1 MRSAIDAQNALPIDA
16 HWEHRR
22 KLAMLCRM
30 VANQGY
36 IGAFGHVSVRV
47 PGTDIVLISPGAG
60 TEKTTLRADQ
70 LFAYDIHGKL
80 LHHPGGEML
89 LFEPQERPIHI
100 RIHRDR
106 PEIQCVA
113 HLHSP
118 HSTLLG
124 IVNRAIVPVYNQAFY
139 LNKGIPVWDNP
150 RLVLSAETAG
160 QLSQVLGDNLACQ
173 MRGHGSVV
181 VGETPEIAFMNCIT
195 VEENARYQI
204 AAEPFGGP
212 VPFAA
217 DIVERAA
224 RERAAMGQ
232 GPSHVIWAYFERRV
246 AMTGL
251 PL

>member
-1 MRSAIDAQNALPIDA
+1 
-16 HWEHRR
+16 
-22 KLAMLCRM
+22 M
-30 VANQGY
+30 VASQGY

-70 LFAYDIHGKL
+70 VFAYNIDGRL

-89 LFEPQERPIHI
+89 LFEPQERPIHL

-106 PEIQCVA
+106 PEMHCVA

-118 HSTLLG
+118 NSTLLG
-124 IVNRAIVPVYNQAFY
+124 IVNRPIVPVFNQAFY
-139 LNKGIPVWDNP
+139 LHNRVPVWDNP
-150 RLVLSAETAG
+150 RLVLSDETAG
-160 QLSQVLGDNLACQ
+160 QLSKALGGNLACQ

-181 VGETPEIAFMNCIT
+181 VGETPEVAFMNCFT

-212 VPFAA
+212 VPFPDEIVQRAA
-217 DIVERAA
+217 QERAS
-224 RERAAMGQ
+224 MGY
-232 GPSHVIWAYFERRV
+232 GPSHVLWAYFERRI
-246 AMTGL
+246 AMNGV